1 MCTQTDEIEQEII
14 DLLMGTIK
22 LCDID
27 TLNARQ
33 ILYAFRVGIV
43 YQKLAKIYMHSY
55 KRAKNDARKK
65 QLLHL
70 CRMYY
75 EKSAK
80 TFEKLGEAKE
90 YLETQLCHLD
100 LQDDLCDG
108 MYNSITL
115 VHLRKYC
122 FSTVK

>member
-1 MCTQTDEIEQEII
+1 
-14 DLLMGTIK
+14 MGTIK

-27 TLNARQ
+27 TLNSRQ
-33 ILYAFRVGIV
+33 IVYAFRVGIV
-43 YQKLAKIYMHSY
+43 YQKLATIYMHSY
-55 KRAKNDARKK
+55 KRANTDARKK

-90 YLETQLCHLD
+90 YLETQINRID

-108 MYNSITL
+108 NL
-115 VHLRKYC
+115 Q
-122 FSTVK
+122 